1 MVAFQADKTV
11 IHYTQIET
19 SRPYLHSTRMATIII
34 KKRNW
39 RDFPRGPG
47 AKTPCPPNAGGL
59 DLIPGQGTRFHM
71 PQ

>member
-1 MVAFQADKTV
+1 MAFQADKTV
-11 IHYTQIET
+11 LHYMQIKT
-19 SRPYLHSTRMATIII
+19 SGHYLHSTRMATIII

-39 RDFPRGPG
+39 RDFPCGPG

-71 PQ
+71 LQ